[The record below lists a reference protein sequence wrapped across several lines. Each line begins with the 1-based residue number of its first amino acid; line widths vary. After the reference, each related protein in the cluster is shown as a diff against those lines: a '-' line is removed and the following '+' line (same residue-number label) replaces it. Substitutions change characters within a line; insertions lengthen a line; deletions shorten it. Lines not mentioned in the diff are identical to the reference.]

1 MGEVT
6 PSQRTPAL
14 STAGS
19 CRHCDPHTL
28 CRVVE
33 VPLSWTLVICPCC
46 PLCTEAMDRA
56 APPPRAAGPGAVQS
70 VGAEQRLAQSR
81 AHPGQGRARTVPRA
95 SARSDGWAA
104 MATLPAAASVT
115 KGHKLLI
122 GRLPD
127 SHVVGWPLGC
137 PLQQIIWAS
146 VGEKGVRV
154 MWEQP
159 LGQGGTAAAV
169 QCSGL

>member
-1 MGEVT
+1 MT
-6 PSQRTPAL
+6 PIPCAGLWRCHSAGHLSSAL
-14 STAGS
+14 A
-19 CRHCDPHTL
+19 
-28 CRVVE
+28 
-33 VPLSWTLVICPCC
+33 
-46 PLCTEAMDRA
+46 LCTEAMDRA
-56 APPPRAAGPGAVQS
+56 APLHVQ
-70 VGAEQRLAQSR
+70 QAQGLCRMWGLSKGWQQPR

-127 SHVVGWPLGC
+127 CHVVGWPLGC

>member
-1 MGEVT
+1 M
-6 PSQRTPAL
+6 
-14 STAGS
+14 
-19 CRHCDPHTL
+19 
-28 CRVVE
+28 
-33 VPLSWTLVICPCC
+33 
-46 PLCTEAMDRA
+46 
-56 APPPRAAGPGAVQS
+56 
-70 VGAEQRLAQSR
+70 
-81 AHPGQGRARTVPRA
+81 VPRA
-95 SARSDGWAA
+95 SAGSSGWAA

-115 KGHKLLI
+115 KGDKLLM

-127 SHVVGWPLGC
+127 SHVVGC

>member
-1 MGEVT
+1 MT

-19 CRHCDPHTL
+19 CRHCDYMDTVPL

-33 VPLSWTLVICPCC
+33 VPLSWTLVICTCC

-56 APPPRAAGPGAVQS
+56 AGTGAVQS
-70 VGAEQRLAQSR
+70 GGLSKGWQQPR
-81 AHPGQGRARTVPRA
+81 AHPGQGRAHTVPRA
-95 SARSDGWAA
+95 SAGSDGWAA

-115 KGHKLLI
+115 KGDKLLI

-127 SHVVGWPLGC
+127 THVVGWPLGC

-146 VGEKGVRV
+146 VGEKGMRV

-159 LGQGGTAAAV
+159 LGQGGSAAAV

>member
-1 MGEVT
+1 MQQAQG
-6 PSQRTPAL
+6 
-14 STAGS
+14 
-19 CRHCDPHTL
+19 L
-28 CRVVE
+28 CRVWG
-33 VPLSWTLVICPCC
+33 LSKDWQQ
-46 PLCTEAMDRA
+46 
-56 APPPRAAGPGAVQS
+56 PRV
-70 VGAEQRLAQSR
+70 
-81 AHPGQGRARTVPRA
+81 HPGQGRARMVPRA